1 VTTPAPIRQ
10 RRKEARPA
18 ELLAAALEVFAD
30 KGFAAARMDDIA
42 QRAGVSKGT
51 VFLYYES
58 KQALFRAVVEDAVV
72 PHIVSGEALVEA
84 SSEEDPAVLLR
95 NLLLRYWNV
104 LADPRLEGLP
114 RLIMAEAG
122 NFPELASFYHENVI
136 VRARTLFIN
145 VLEHGIQTGVFRP
158 CDPAV
163 MCRLAVAP
171 LMFDCMWR
179 RLLPPSDPLR
189 VVPDTY
195 VQTHLDMFLSNLL
208 ASPLGER
215 NDDEK

>member
-1 VTTPAPIRQ
+1 VIASTPIRQ

-30 KGFAAARMDDIA
+30 KGFAAARMEDIA

-72 PHIVSGEALVEA
+72 PHIAAGEALVEA
-84 SSEEDPAVLLR
+84 SSAEPTVLMR
-95 NLLLRYWNV
+95 SLLLRYWDV
-104 LADPRLEGLP
+104 LGDPRLEALP

-122 NFPELASFYHENVI
+122 NFPELASFYFENVI
-136 VRARTLFIN
+136 VRARTLFIS
-145 VLEHGIQTGVFRP
+145 VLERGIQLGVFRP
-158 CDPAV
+158 CDPAM

-171 LMFDCMWR
+171 LMFECMWR
-179 RLLPPSDPLR
+179 RLLPLSDPLR
-189 VVPDTY
+189 VAPEVY

-208 ASPLGER
+208 ISPAGER
-215 NDDEK
+215 NNNEN